1 MPPCYSGCGFARSGH
16 CTRPKA
22 EFVCVVARSA
32 VLEAFPDWP
41 TLAFGELE
49 SLARA
54 LLAVLLS
61 FMLPG
66 VACQQPKL
74 FQFWTQLGIE
84 FDECARD
91 TQPRRAGLSGGATAV
106 GQNDDVELVG
116 HLGRKQRL
124 PDHGPSRLIHEIMF
138 ESPAVDGDGALARAQ
153 EDARDRGLSPACS

>member
-16 CTRPKA
+16 CTRAKA
-22 EFVCVVARSA
+22 EFCVRGREIGRPRSVPGWA
-32 VLEAFPDWP
+32 

-66 VACQQPKL
+66 IACQQSKL
-74 FQFWTQLGIE
+74 LQFWTQLGIE
-84 FDECARD
+84 FDERARD
-91 TQPRRAGLSGGATAV
+91 PQPRRAGLPGGAPAV

-116 HLGRKQRL
+116 HFGRKQRL
-124 PDHGPSRLIHEIMF
+124 PDHGPRRFIHEIMF
-138 ESPAVDGDGALARAQ
+138 ESPAVDGDGALARPQ
-153 EDARDRGLSPACS
+153 KDAGHRCLSPACS